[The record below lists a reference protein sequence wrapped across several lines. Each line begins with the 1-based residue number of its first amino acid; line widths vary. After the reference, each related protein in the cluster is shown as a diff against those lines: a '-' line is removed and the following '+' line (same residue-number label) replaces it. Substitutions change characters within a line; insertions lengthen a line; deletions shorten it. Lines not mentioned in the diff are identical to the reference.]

1 MNTTRCN
8 SPESAVVTAPN
19 DPTETAPRPVRRPR
33 YRIDSTPERHTVRVD
48 LPGVAKESVKLAVEG
63 GLLTLK
69 AERVTAVPESWK
81 PIYRE
86 LSDAD
91 YELRLKLNDRVDDQ
105 ALTGNLDHGVLT
117 IVLPVKEA
125 VRPRSITIQ

>member
-1 MNTTRCN
+1 MNTSCYP
-8 SPESAVVTAPN
+8 SPEKAVTAP
-19 DPTETAPRPVRRPR
+19 PTERTESAPRAVRRPR
-33 YRIDSTPERHTVRVD
+33 YRIDSTPEHHTVQVD
-48 LPGVAKESVKLAVEG
+48 LPGVTKESVQLAVEE

-69 AERVTAVPESWK
+69 AARHTATPESWK
-81 PIYRE
+81 ALHRE

-105 ALTGNLDHGVLT
+105 ALTANLDDGVLT

-125 VRPRSITIQ
+125 VRPRAIPIQ

>member
-1 MNTTRCN
+1 MNTSCN
-8 SPESAVVTAPN
+8 PSPDTAVTAP
-19 DPTETAPRPVRRPR
+19 PTGHAESAPRAVRRPR
-33 YRIDSTPERHTVRVD
+33 YRIDSTAEHHTVRVD
-48 LPGVAKESVKLAVEG
+48 LPSVTKESVQLALEE

-69 AERVTAVPESWK
+69 AARHTAVPESWK
-81 PIYRE
+81 ALHRE

-105 ALTGNLDHGVLT
+105 ALTANLEDGVLT

-125 VRPRSITIQ
+125 VRPRAIPIQ